1 MSRPSAYS
9 KHGPLRVLSAWYL
22 PPDMMS
28 VLATQ
33 EAGPKG
39 VSGRWTKLLPLSYA
53 TFSGMLGTQTGT
65 PDH

>member
-1 MSRPSAYS
+1 
-9 KHGPLRVLSAWYL
+9 
-22 PPDMMS
+22 MMS